1 MLFHSL
7 MTAELKLAKMEQK
20 TSSCVA
26 IADIQLNQQR
36 LFVTYK
42 QTKDLLTS
50 TEEVKLYKRNT
61 LYKATQK
68 DLRSLEG
75 DKNILDTIVNFFEEL
90 TDF

>member
-1 MLFHSL
+1 M
-7 MTAELKLAKMEQK
+7 
-20 TSSCVA
+20 
-26 IADIQLNQQR
+26 
-36 LFVTYK
+36 TYK
-42 QTKDLLTS
+42 HTKDLLTS

-68 DLRSLEG
+68 DLKSLEG